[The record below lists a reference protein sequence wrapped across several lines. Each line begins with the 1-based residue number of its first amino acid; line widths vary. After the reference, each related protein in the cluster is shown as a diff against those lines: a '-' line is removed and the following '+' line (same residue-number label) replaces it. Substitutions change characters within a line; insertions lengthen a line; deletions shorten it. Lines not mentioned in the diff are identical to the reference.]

1 MSEFVEKLR
10 GMGFDVKVEYQ
21 SGKIAQHRWK
31 VLAERR
37 QSGVEMCTMIASGV
51 DLDSAVLKVAR
62 LAKNA
67 LEDIRIAIGEL
78 VVEPNTDAKTA
89 LEQPVV
95 IREANDRANEK
106 AREIEREMRK
116 HDSEEAEPV
125 KSVFESNHAE
135 VCDFDDV
142 YNETKNMGG
151 RVIRQNAILFDIEN
165 KSKAY
170 AKRLVVPIG
179 CVASEEAEPI
189 SIKPGF
195 QKRMQSYQY
204 AIQTGVL
211 SPNEVRML
219 EGLPVFGGA
228 KQ

>member
-1 MSEFVEKLR
+1 MQKFHFYEIAAMMKS
-10 GMGFDVKVEYQ
+10 GPGFDSRYKTAKTSLVIDRLVRELIEFANQTPGYPSDLLTQHLVAAKTA
-21 SGKIAQHRWK
+21 SDLIADR
-31 VLAERR
+31 
-37 QSGVEMCTMIASGV
+37 
-51 DLDSAVLKVAR
+51 
-62 LAKNA
+62 
-67 LEDIRIAIGEL
+67 EL
-78 VVEPNTDAKTA
+78 IVEPNTDAKTA
-89 LEQPVV
+89 LDQPVV
-95 IREANDRANEK
+95 IREATSGAEK
-106 AREIEREMRK
+106 
-116 HDSEEAEPV
+116 AEPV
-125 KSVFESNHAE
+125 RSVFESNHAE